1 MDGKL
6 AGDWIKDMQR
16 ARVWGVEDGHSGQV
30 DHRVEFAPFLALVV
44 HVKHPL
50 AARCHLS
57 SCSPFFL
64 ADFSLGAFVTE
75 DLDLAVR
82 TVDNVVLPIRGVL
95 HVRVNLKVKG

>member
-64 ADFSLGAFVTE
+64 AGFSLGAFVTE
-75 DLDLAVR
+75 DLD
-82 TVDNVVLPIRGVL
+82 NVVLTIRGVL